1 MTPLG
6 AAAIGVLLAGCAA
19 SPSTTPLASDAIP
32 STPRA
37 TGVDASPTA
46 QDASPTARA
55 ETAADLLECDG
66 PVSSVGGRADD
77 FGPDTGGDTPD
88 EAFEAFIAGDLFRT
102 PVSGYRSLGEVAP
115 DRSVYAFD
123 RDGEIKIVIVVS
135 RRFGEMVGAPY
146 TVEEIRMCETAE
158 FGAADFGE
166 AHRTW
171 VHEVTGDIL
180 TDIPGPSHCEWQSA
194 RMLHVEEDGQLVKQY
209 LRDPQGVFDVG
220 RLLETY
226 AEGVDLP
233 PDATDSG
240 YRSTEGFELWFTAS
254 DRAAYV
260 VTPDGVE
267 RWPRAEEPIG
277 CA

>member
-1 MTPLG
+1 LTVNHLG

-19 SPSTTPLASDAIP
+19 SPSTTPSASDAIP
-32 STPRA
+32 STPQA
-37 TGVDASPTA
+37 TSV
-46 QDASPTARA
+46 DASPTARA

-77 FGPDTGGDTPD
+77 FGPDTGGDTRD
-88 EAFEAFIAGDLFRT
+88 EAFEAFIAGGLFGT

-115 DRSVYAFD
+115 DRWVYAFD

-135 RRFGEMVGAPY
+135 GRFGEMVGAPY

-166 AHRTW
+166 GRRTW
-171 VHEVTGDIL
+171 VHEVTGNIL

-194 RMLHVEEDGQLVKQY
+194 RMLHVEDGQLVKQY

-226 AEGVDLP
+226 AEGVELP